1 MGNAPRANCGTLRH
15 CAARIFPLQ
24 STPMHWT
31 GSGDVFSLAAAVACG
46 LGLALA
52 PVLALYAHHSGQKHV
67 HALASAPLLAA
78 LAAFSA
84 CPVDGA
90 SWISVLCAGLA
101 TAVFLLSTYFEMR
114 LAGRGTGLP
123 RIFVLSGAV
132 FAAGWGFLA
141 YPLHN
146 PLPPTGAALF
156 LAVLLAGTGLLL
168 LQKKRARIEKPSLP
182 LRAAY
187 LVLLLAGIALAFHG
201 TGLVTAAAA
210 LDAFA
215 LLTLLAVA
223 MAAHAAFAGGAAKEG
238 AVATN
243 RTLRLAARNLE
254 DENRQLSDMAARLE
268 FEKGRLQQK
277 RSELEKENRQA
288 EDRIRELCRT
298 ADAFFTLGQ
307 SIDYARRIQQALTP
321 SDAKLRQLLGESFVL
336 NLPRDKVSGD
346 FVWCENLGEG
356 WVLLFLADCTGHG
369 VPGAFMSALGTMM
382 LGQIAVGRSIRRPDQ
397 VLAEMDAGLRSALS
411 SNGGSVQDGMEA
423 AALLLAPGRRQA
435 LYCGAKL
442 PLFRAANGTC
452 EVVEGVRR
460 SIGGRLREN
469 SPAFESVSLTLR
481 RGEMLYLSSDGF
493 QDQLGGPEDHR
504 YMKARFRDTLAW
516 TSALPVAEQR
526 ATLLSSHNQ
535 WRGKRDQTDD
545 VMVAGLRIQQA

>member
-1 MGNAPRANCGTLRH
+1 MNWPGTQEL
-15 CAARIFPLQ
+15 FLL
-24 STPMHWT
+24 
-31 GSGDVFSLAAAVACG
+31 LAAVVCG
-46 LGLALA
+46 VGLCLA
-52 PVLALYAHHSGQKHV
+52 PVLALYAHHSGQRQV
-67 HALASAPLLAA
+67 HALALCSIFAGLT
-78 LAAFSA
+78 AFSA
-84 CPVDGA
+84 FASEGA
-90 SWISVLCAGLA
+90 AWISILSAGL
-101 TAVFLLSTYFEMR
+101 TAAAFALSTYLEMR
-114 LAGRGTGLP
+114 FAGRGTGLP
-123 RIFVLSGAV
+123 RILVLCGAV
-132 FAAGWGFLA
+132 FAAGWGILSF
-141 YPLHN
+141 PLHN

-156 LAVLLAGTGLLL
+156 AATLLAGAGLLL

-182 LRAAY
+182 ARAGY
-187 LVLLLAGIALAFHG
+187 LALLCAAAALAFHG
-201 TGLVTAAAA
+201 TGLIAATAALAA
-210 LDAFA
+210 FSA
-215 LLTLLAVA
+215 LSLLAVA
-223 MAAHAAFAGGAAKEG
+223 AAAHAAFAGSTAKEG

-254 DENRQLSDMAARLE
+254 DENRQLTDMAARLE

-277 RSELEKENRQA
+277 RGELEKENRQA
-288 EDRIRELCRT
+288 EDRIRDLCRT
-298 ADAFFTLGQ
+298 ADSFYTLGQ

-321 SDAKLRQLLGESFVL
+321 SDSKLRSLLGESFVL

-397 VLAEMDAGLRSALS
+397 VLAEMDAGLRNALS

-423 AALLLAPGRRQA
+423 AALLLAPGKRQA

-442 PLFRAANGTC
+442 PLFRAANGAC

-460 SIGGRLREN
+460 SIGGRLRDN
-469 SPAFESVSLTLR
+469 SPSFEAVNLTLR

-545 VMVAGLRIQQA
+545 VMVAGLRIDQA